1 MQPGPNFNQDT
12 SQLVFYLFI
21 KLCGGAL
28 LVTRLAHLSPR
39 AQLSRVR
46 FNGDNHLHH
55 LRFTLKG
62 HS

>member
-1 MQPGPNFNQDT
+1 MQPGPNFNQAT

-21 KLCGGAL
+21 KLCGVAS
-28 LVTRLAHLSPR
+28 LVPRLAYLSPR
-39 AQLSRVR
+39 AQLSHVRVHG
-46 FNGDNHLHH
+46 NNHLHH